1 MIVLIHQLQHSPLN
15 RTTST
20 TSRPQNR
27 YLKETSYA
35 ATDITLT
42 AMTSLSQLQ
51 TVTLGPKGP
60 KVPALGLGT
69 WSWGDSLFWQYGGAY
84 GASDIRAA
92 FKASLAAGVNFLD
105 TAEVYG
111 LGKSEELIAQFM
123 QESASTADELG
134 NGNGV
139 VLATKYMPVP
149 WRFSAQGVADAL
161 TASLK
166 RLKVPSVA
174 LYQVHWP
181 FDFLMSQKTL
191 MNALADEVEQGRIQT
206 VGVSNYS
213 AKQMREAHS
222 YLAER
227 GVPLAVNQVQYSLLH
242 RKIETNG
249 VLEAA
254 QNLEVTILAY
264 SPLAQGLLTGKY
276 TVGSDL
282 QPAGARRLDPR
293 FSKKNLQKIEP
304 VLAALQS
311 IGEAHGKTQVQVA
324 LNWLIGK
331 GNVVPIPGAKNAKQA
346 EQNAGALGWE
356 ISAVEREQL
365 DNVSAPWMK

>member
-1 MIVLIHQLQHSPLN
+1 M
-15 RTTST
+15 TTPS
-20 TSRPQNR
+20 NF
-27 YLKETSYA
+27 
-35 ATDITLT
+35 
-42 AMTSLSQLQ
+42 Q

-60 KVPALGLGT
+60 TVPSLGLGT

-84 GASDIRAA
+84 GVDDIRAA

-123 QESASTADELG
+123 QARSLEEGASEEGTSEEATP
-134 NGNGV
+134 V
-139 VLATKYMPVP
+139 ILATKYMPVP
-149 WRFSAQGVADAL
+149 WRFSGQAVADAL

-166 RLKVPSVA
+166 RLKLPSIA

-181 FDFLMSQKTL
+181 FDFLLSQKTL

-227 GVPLAVNQVQYSLLH
+227 GIPLAVNQVQYSLLH
-242 RKIETNG
+242 RNIETNG

-276 TVGSDL
+276 TVASDL

-293 FSKKNLQKIEP
+293 FGKKNLRKIEP

-311 IGEAHGKTQVQVA
+311 IGAAHEKTPVQVA

-356 ISAVEREQL
+356 MSEVEREQL
-365 DNVSAPWMK
+365 DNVSAPWLK